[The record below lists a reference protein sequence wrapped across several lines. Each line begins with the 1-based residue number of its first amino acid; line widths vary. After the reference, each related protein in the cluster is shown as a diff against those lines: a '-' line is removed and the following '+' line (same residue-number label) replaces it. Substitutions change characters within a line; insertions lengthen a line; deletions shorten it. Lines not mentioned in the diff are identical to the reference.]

1 MADFID
7 FAKIKVVAGNGG
19 NGVASIR
26 REKFK
31 PMAGPDGGDGGNGG
45 SISFQASTR
54 INSLIDYKYA
64 SQIKADSGGHG
75 QGKLKNGSKGTDLTK
90 LVPIGTQIKTRTGKL
105 IADLVENGQ
114 SITVVHGGIGG
125 LGNARLATPQR
136 KAPGFALLGEP
147 GEELELTLELK
158 LVADVAL
165 VGYPSAGKST
175 LISSMSNS
183 RPKIAAYPFTTLHP
197 NLGVV
202 KVENSSFVVTDVPGL
217 IEGAAQGRGLGLE
230 FLKHIERVSVIV
242 HVIDCAPL
250 EPDRD
255 PISDFKIVDHEINT
269 YLNQLANPASTT
281 STLDTASTLE
291 TTTSYTAAQN
301 IKTSEN
307 DSATVT
313 AKTATSLSKTSAVP
327 APETTTSTASPSD
340 TASTNTA
347 ALNVAELNIATSIA
361 GTSDPTTTNTDSIN
375 LPNAQTKII
384 VLNKIDLPE
393 SQSNAEKFRTEFEK
407 LGLPVFLLSGV
418 TKAGVHQLIY
428 YLNDQVQ
435 KNLQQRLSLTAKT
448 IPVLRPKA
456 LNDSG
461 YKIYRVGDHRFQVF
475 GDKLRRWV
483 TQTDMDNPE
492 ALGYLSDR
500 LAKLPIDADLVAAG
514 AEAGDD
520 IMIGDSQIHITME
533 FSPNFS
539 LSREGS
545 PRGTDKRIDLQNRL
559 TRKEKKT
566 RYQEFLESKNETF

>member
-1 MADFID
+1 
-7 FAKIKVVAGNGG
+7 
-19 NGVASIR
+19 
-26 REKFK
+26 
-31 PMAGPDGGDGGNGG
+31 
-45 SISFQASTR
+45 
-54 INSLIDYKYA
+54 
-64 SQIKADSGGHG
+64 
-75 QGKLKNGSKGTDLTK
+75 
-90 LVPIGTQIKTRTGKL
+90 
-105 IADLVENGQ
+105 
-114 SITVVHGGIGG
+114 
-125 LGNARLATPQR
+125 
-136 KAPGFALLGEP
+136 
-147 GEELELTLELK
+147 
-158 LVADVAL
+158 
-165 VGYPSAGKST
+165 
-175 LISSMSNS
+175 
-183 RPKIAAYPFTTLHP
+183 
-197 NLGVV
+197 
-202 KVENSSFVVTDVPGL
+202 VENSSFVVTDVPGL

-230 FLKHIERVSVIV
+230 FLKHIERVSVIA

-250 EPDRD
+250 EPDHD

-269 YLNQLANPASTT
+269 YLNQIRNSALTAKTETATSPADTPDPSAI
-281 STLDTASTLE
+281 DTAST
-291 TTTSYTAAQN
+291 S
-301 IKTSEN
+301 
-307 DSATVT
+307 DSATLN
-313 AKTATSLSKTSAVP
+313 TATRA
-327 APETTTSTASPSD
+327 
-340 TASTNTA
+340 
-347 ALNVAELNIATSIA
+347 A

-384 VLNKIDLPE
+384 VLNKIDLPD
-393 SQSNAEKFRTEFEK
+393 SQANAEKFRTEFEK
-407 LGLPVFLLSGV
+407 LGLPVFLVSGV

-428 YLNDQVQ
+428 YLNEQVQ
-435 KNLQQRLSLTAKT
+435 KNLQQRQSLTAKT

-475 GDKLRRWV
+475 GEKLRRWV